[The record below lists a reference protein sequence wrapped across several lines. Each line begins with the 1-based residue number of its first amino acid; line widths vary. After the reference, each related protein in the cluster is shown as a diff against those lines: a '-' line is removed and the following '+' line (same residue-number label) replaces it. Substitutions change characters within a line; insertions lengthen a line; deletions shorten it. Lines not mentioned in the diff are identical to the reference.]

1 MQEVGAITGYIDVAQ
16 MLLYAFWI
24 FFFGLIYYLQRE
36 SNREGFPLE
45 RERGPKS
52 MGIFGMPS
60 APKMFLLK
68 HGDTVKE
75 VASNPVEREEI
86 NIKKAFRAEG
96 SPHDPTGDPMADQ
109 VGAASYAQRANH
121 PDYDLHGEPKLRPLR
136 VASAF
141 YPAKEDDD
149 PRGMTVYGADDKAA
163 GTVSDL
169 WVDTGEYI
177 GRYLEV
183 DLGDAGRRLIPWT
196 AFRIV
201 GKKGWFAQLS
211 GIEPRRQGIFVDSI
225 TAEQFAGIPQTADP
239 DQITLLE
246 EDKVMGYV
254 GGGRLYA
261 TKDRQEPLL

>member
-1 MQEVGAITGYIDVAQ
+1 MDEVGAITEYIDVAQ

-45 RERGPKS
+45 KDNGQKTF
-52 MGIFGMPS
+52 GIFGMPS

-68 HGDTVKE
+68 HGEEVKR
-75 VASNPVEREEI
+75 VASNPPERDQI
-86 NIKKAFRAEG
+86 NIKKTWRAQG

-109 VGAASYAQRANH
+109 VGAASYAQRADH
-121 PDYDLHGEPKLRPLR
+121 VDYDLHGEPKLRPLR
-136 VASAF
+136 IATEF
-141 YPAKEDDD
+141 YPAEWDDD
-149 PRGMTVYGADDKAA
+149 PRGMTVYGADDKVA

-169 WVDTGEYI
+169 WVDTGEFI

-183 DLGDAGRRLIPWT
+183 DLGDAGSRLIPWT
-196 AFRIV
+196 AFRII
-201 GKKGWFAQLS
+201 GKKGWFALLS
-211 GIEPRRQGIFVDSI
+211 GIEPRKQGVFVDSI
-225 TAEQFAGIPQTADP
+225 TAEQFAGIPKTAHL
-239 DQITLLE
+239 DQVTLLE

-261 TKDRQEPLL
+261 TKARQEPLI